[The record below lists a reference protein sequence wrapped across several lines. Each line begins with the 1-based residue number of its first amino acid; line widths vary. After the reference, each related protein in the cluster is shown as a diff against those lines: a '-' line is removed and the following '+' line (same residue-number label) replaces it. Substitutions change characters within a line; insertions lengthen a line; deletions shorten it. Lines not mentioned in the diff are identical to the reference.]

1 MKHLLTILFIV
12 SILLTSCD
20 VNLFVWQS
28 NPPRVKLIVLN
39 ESELVD
45 KTIGDTINLE
55 LGLELYNMGDLYF
68 IDFEVYFDTTLFTPD
83 SFNYEIY
90 PSFFSIA
97 GDSIPNDNGNFILDE
112 DEEWVDMNGNNVYD
126 ANILYPIGDVKVEPT
141 FFDGGLGIPS
151 PETNGG
157 NVFGT

>member
-1 MKHLLTILFIV
+1 LVYIYNMKHLLTILFIV

-55 LGLELYNMGDLYF
+55 LGLELYNMGDL
-68 IDFEVYFDTTLFTPD
+68 
-83 SFNYEIY
+83 
-90 PSFFSIA
+90 
-97 GDSIPNDNGNFILDE
+97 
-112 DEEWVDMNGNNVYD
+112 
-126 ANILYPIGDVKVEPT
+126 
-141 FFDGGLGIPS
+141 
-151 PETNGG
+151 
-157 NVFGT
+157 